1 MSSRSHFSS
10 PSSVAK
16 SDAGIV
22 RLHGPRQYRSFTVT
36 TELLRMALCVWAV
49 GFAFALAGFVFVAP
63 LLVVTGFV
71 AAILLPILTVIL
83 LACSAWPNVQNIF
96 LIIVC
101 VIRTAKPRLLVGPAY
116 SVERPPRAR
125 SLT

>member
-10 PSSVAK
+10 PFSVAK
-16 SDAGIV
+16 PDAGTA

-36 TELLRMALCVWAV
+36 TELLRMALCVWAA
-49 GFAFALAGFVFVAP
+49 GFAFALAGFVLVAS
-63 LLVVTGFV
+63 LFVVTGFV
-71 AAILLPILTVIL
+71 AAILLPILMVIL
-83 LACSAWPNVQNIF
+83 LACPAWPSAQNIF

-116 SVERPPRAR
+116 SVERPPRFR